1 LYTYCIDGWS
11 GPTDIAMFER
21 MGVLPYPNPS
31 TGKIYFKSKINVKVY
46 NMIGKLVL
54 EANKVSSINL
64 NKGLYLIKIEKEN
77 INLITKII
85 IK

>member
-1 LYTYCIDGWS
+1 MIQK
-11 GPTDIAMFER
+11 M
-21 MGVLPYPNPS
+21 
-31 TGKIYFKSKINVKVY
+31 KVKVY